1 MSKLTALQKEAL
13 LRGINKIP
21 VNLIKKKIDNLEL
34 TLDECIEHGLD
45 LSKVEEIQ
53 TIKIQQEEIK
63 EKLAEDKEFYDRINN
78 DEIIIQEIQRAL
90 NDGRVTEDGLMNNTE
105 INDDLLRRIKSYKKQ
120 FHPSENNDVPLV
132 DGTDIFFFGKSKS
145 GKSCVLASIFN
156 YAEVEGLF
164 IDNPVSINGINYKNV
179 IVRELQNGILPD
191 STEATEDAVTYITTE
206 LHKDGE
212 VNPLNFIE
220 MSGEFFSKAAENP
233 DEWDKSIDAHGYLS
247 NSNKKLLFFIVDYQM
262 YSEGEDT
269 SGATQSQDFNL
280 ILSQLDNYEKAL
292 KNTNCIYIIVNK
304 SDKFPPN
311 VTDKDKFAK
320 EFFMNNFRA
329 VYTNLKAKQDKYNF
343 ELRSFDFSVGN
354 FVFNNSYLKEMNYE
368 CPRSVL
374 NSIAKQSRRNS
385 KKGWL
390 GSMFSNNDEI

>member
-1 MSKLTALQKEAL
+1 MSKLTPLQKEAL

-63 EKLAEDKEFYDRINN
+63 EKLSEDKEFYDRINN

-90 NDGRVTEDGLMNNTE
+90 NDGRVTEEGLMNNTE
-105 INDDLLRRIKSYKKQ
+105 INDDLLKRIKSYKKQ

-247 NSNKKLLFFIVDYQM
+247 NSNKKLLFFIVDYHM
-262 YSEGEDT
+262 YNEGENT
-269 SGATQSQDFNL
+269 SEATQSQDFNL

-311 VTDKDKFAK
+311 VTDKDEFAK
-320 EFFMNNFRA
+320 DFFMNNFRA
-329 VYTNLKAKQDKYNF
+329 VYTNLKAKQEKYNF

-368 CPRSVL
+368 CPKSVL
-374 NSIAKQSRRNS
+374 NSIAKQSRRNP

>member
-1 MSKLTALQKEAL
+1 
-13 LRGINKIP
+13 
-21 VNLIKKKIDNLEL
+21 
-34 TLDECIEHGLD
+34 
-45 LSKVEEIQ
+45 
-53 TIKIQQEEIK
+53 
-63 EKLAEDKEFYDRINN
+63 
-78 DEIIIQEIQRAL
+78 
-90 NDGRVTEDGLMNNTE
+90 
-105 INDDLLRRIKSYKKQ
+105 
-120 FHPSENNDVPLV
+120 
-132 DGTDIFFFGKSKS
+132 
-145 GKSCVLASIFN
+145 
-156 YAEVEGLF
+156 
-164 IDNPVSINGINYKNV
+164 
-179 IVRELQNGILPD
+179 
-191 STEATEDAVTYITTE
+191 
-206 LHKDGE
+206 
-212 VNPLNFIE
+212 

>member
-1 MSKLTALQKEAL
+1 MSTLTALQKEAL

-21 VNLIKKKIDNLEL
+21 VNLIKKKIDNQEL

-53 TIKIQQEEIK
+53 KIKIQEEK
-63 EKLAEDKEFYDRINN
+63 KEEKLAEDKEFYDRINN

-90 NDGRVTEDGLMNNTE
+90 NDGRVTEEGLMNNTE
-105 INDDLLRRIKSYKKQ
+105 INDDLLKRIKSYKKQ

-220 MSGEFFSKAAENP
+220 MSGEFFSKAAEDP

-247 NSNKKLLFFIVDYQM
+247 NSNKKLLFFIVDYKM
-262 YSEGEDT
+262 YSDGEDT

-280 ILSQLDNYEKAL
+280 ILSQLDNYENAL

-320 EFFMNNFRA
+320 EFFINNFRA
-329 VYTNLKAKQDKYNF
+329 VYTNLKAKQEKYNF
-343 ELRSFDFSVGN
+343 ELRSFDFSIGN

-374 NSIAKQSRRNS
+374 NSIAKQSRRKA

>member
-1 MSKLTALQKEAL
+1 MPKLTALQKEAL
-13 LRGINKIP
+13 LKGINKIP

-90 NDGRVTEDGLMNNTE
+90 NDGRVTEEGLMNNTE

-220 MSGEFFSKAAENP
+220 MSGEFFSKAAKKP

-262 YSEGEDT
+262 YSDGEDT

-311 VTDKDKFAK
+311 VEDKDKFAK

-329 VYTNLKAKQDKYNF
+329 VYTNLKAKQEKYGF
-343 ELRSFDFSVGN
+343 QLRSFDFSVGN

-374 NSIAKQSRRNS
+374 NSIAKQTKRNS

>member
-90 NDGRVTEDGLMNNTE
+90 NDGRVTEEGLMNNTE

>member
-34 TLDECIEHGLD
+34 TLDECIENGLD

-53 TIKIQQEEIK
+53 KIKIQENELK

-90 NDGRVTEDGLMNNTE
+90 NDGRVTEDGLINNTE
-105 INDDLLRRIKSYKKQ
+105 IDDDLLKRIKSYKKQ

-156 YAEVEGLF
+156 YAEKEGLF

-220 MSGEFFSKAAENP
+220 MSGEFFSQAAENP

-247 NSNKKLLFFIVDYQM
+247 SSNKKLLF
-262 YSEGEDT
+262 
-269 SGATQSQDFNL
+269 
-280 ILSQLDNYEKAL
+280 L
-292 KNTNCIYIIVNK
+292 KGFSK
-304 SDKFPPN
+304 S
-311 VTDKDKFAK
+311 
-320 EFFMNNFRA
+320 
-329 VYTNLKAKQDKYNF
+329 
-343 ELRSFDFSVGN
+343 
-354 FVFNNSYLKEMNYE
+354 
-368 CPRSVL
+368 
-374 NSIAKQSRRNS
+374 
-385 KKGWL
+385 
-390 GSMFSNNDEI
+390 

>member
-1 MSKLTALQKEAL
+1 MAKLTVLQKEAL

-21 VNLIKKKIDNLEL
+21 VDLIKKKIDNLEL

-53 TIKIQQEEIK
+53 TIKIHEIDIK

-78 DEIIIQEIQRAL
+78 DEVIIQEIQIAL
-90 NDGRVTEDGLMNNTE
+90 NDGRVTEEGLMNNTE
-105 INDDLLRRIKSYKKQ
+105 INDDLLKRIKSYKKQ

-220 MSGEFFSKAAENP
+220 MSGEFFSKAASKP

-262 YSEGEDT
+262 YNEGEDT

-311 VTDKDKFAK
+311 ITDKDKFAK
-320 EFFMNNFRA
+320 DFFMNNFRA
-329 VYTNLKAKQDKYNF
+329 VYTNLKAKQEKYKF

-368 CPRSVL
+368 CPKSVL
-374 NSIAKQSRRNS
+374 NSIAKQSRRNP

>member
-1 MSKLTALQKEAL
+1 MSKLTPLQKEAL

-53 TIKIQQEEIK
+53 MISVQQKEIK

-90 NDGRVTEDGLMNNTE
+90 NDGRVTEEGLKNNTE
-105 INDDLLRRIKSYKKQ
+105 IDDDLLTRIIRYKKQ
-120 FHPSENNDVPLV
+120 FHPSENNDVPLI

-156 YAEVEGLF
+156 YAEKEGLF

-206 LHKDGE
+206 LHKDGDI
-212 VNPLNFIE
+212 NKLNFIE
-220 MSGEFFSKAAENP
+220 MSGEFFSQAAENP

-247 NSNKKLLFFIVDYQM
+247 NSNKKLLFFIVDYKM

-269 SGATQSQDFNL
+269 AGATQSQDFNL

-311 VTDKDKFAK
+311 VTDKDQFAK
-320 EFFMNNFRA
+320 DFFINNFRS
-329 VYTNLKAKQDKYNF
+329 VYTNLKAKQEKYKF
-343 ELRSFDFSVGN
+343 QLRSFDFSVGN
-354 FVFNNSYLKEMNYE
+354 FVFNNSYLKQMNYE
-368 CPRSVL
+368 CPRLVL
-374 NSIAKQSRRNS
+374 NSIAKQTKRKS

-390 GSMFSNNDEI
+390 GTMFSNNDEL

>member
-1 MSKLTALQKEAL
+1 MSKLTPLQKEAL

-53 TIKIQQEEIK
+53 MISVQQKEIK

-90 NDGRVTEDGLMNNTE
+90 NDGRVTEEGLKNNTE
-105 INDDLLRRIKSYKKQ
+105 IDDDLLTRIIRYKKQ
-120 FHPSENNDVPLV
+120 FHPSENNDVPLI

-156 YAEVEGLF
+156 YAEKEGLF

-206 LHKDGE
+206 LHKDGDI
-212 VNPLNFIE
+212 NKLNFIE
-220 MSGEFFSKAAENP
+220 MSGEFFSKAAEDP

-247 NSNKKLLFFIVDYQM
+247 DSNKKLLFFIVDYKM
-262 YSEGEDT
+262 YSDGEDT

-280 ILSQLDNYEKAL
+280 ILSQLDNYENAL

-304 SDKFPPN
+304 SDKFPN

-320 EFFMNNFRA
+320 EFFINNFRA
-329 VYTNLKAKQDKYNF
+329 VYTNLKAKQEKYNF

-374 NSIAKQSRRNS
+374 NSIAKQSRRKA